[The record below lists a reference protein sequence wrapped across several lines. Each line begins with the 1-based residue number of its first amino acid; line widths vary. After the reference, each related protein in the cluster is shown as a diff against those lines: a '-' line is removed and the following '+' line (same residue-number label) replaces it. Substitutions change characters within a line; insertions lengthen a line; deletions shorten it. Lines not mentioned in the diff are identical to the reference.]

1 MRVADQVVEKLLAL
15 VQASGVQPGQRLPA
29 ERQLAA
35 ELGVAPTTGGAALN
49 KITTPGGGVGR
60 PAGVAPPARLRRPR
74 R

>member
-35 ELGVAPTTGGAALN
+35 ELGVSRTSVREAIQKLTS
-49 KITTPGGGVGR
+49 
-60 PAGVAPPARLRRPR
+60 
-74 R
+74 